1 MKKRLDIRIAEEL
14 RDGID
19 LAASREGHTI
29 TTIVEQY
36 IEKGLARDNGELIE
50 ESSLPVIRAAVREEV
65 GKAMQELYQQLSA
78 DLQKSMKRSDDRLSS
93 LIVKATRGSGIAW
106 RIIYS
111 LAGKLVSQD
120 FATKVLNDAR
130 EKAGK
135 DIATPEE

>member
-19 LAASREGHTI
+19 LAAAREGHTI

-50 ESSLPVIRAAVREEV
+50 ESSLPAIRAAVREEV
-65 GKAMQELYQQLSA
+65 GKAMTELYEKLST
-78 DLQKSMKRSDDRLSS
+78 DLQKSVKRSDDRLSA
-93 LIVKATRGSGIAW
+93 LITKAARGGGISW
-106 RIIYS
+106 RIVYS
-111 LAGKLVSQD
+111 LAAKLVNQD
-120 FATKVLNDAR
+120 FAAKVLDDAR

-135 DIATPEE
+135 DIAKPE